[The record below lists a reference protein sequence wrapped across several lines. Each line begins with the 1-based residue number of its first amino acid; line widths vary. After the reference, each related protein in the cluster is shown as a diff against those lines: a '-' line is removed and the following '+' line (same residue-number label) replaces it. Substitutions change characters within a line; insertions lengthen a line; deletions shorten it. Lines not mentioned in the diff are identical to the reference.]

1 MLGWLFG
8 DKEAREA
15 KQLNRDVPLII
26 EQAEGMFSPGSMTVV
41 ADMTAEHIKRAHDI
55 YGTQAIDFQR
65 ALFDYKK
72 LHKDARGRTDQ
83 RALSAMTLVII
94 YLRAEIAGDAAR
106 PARDAIEQFVTD
118 SGSPPDLEALQPK
131 ST

>member
-1 MLGWLFG
+1 MLDWLFG
-8 DKEAREA
+8 NRAEREA
-15 KQLNRDVPLII
+15 QQLNRDVPVIL
-26 EQAEGMFSPGSMTVV
+26 EQAEGIFSPDSMTVV

-65 ALFDYKK
+65 ALLDYKK

-94 YLRAEIAGDAAR
+94 YLRAEITGDAAR
-106 PARDAIEQFVTD
+106 PARDAIEQFIARV
-118 SGSPPDLEALQPK
+118 GSTPDLAAPQL
-131 ST
+131 